1 MPSEICIQF
10 ETLFSEVDLLLAAP
24 RAIEQ
29 QFLDEIIS
37 ADNFLETTPPIDE
50 NFIIN
55 EQVIAQESDDEP
67 EPKPVRTQ
75 AQFISNLANMK
86 DYLCLHGFSD
96 WKSFNSI
103 SNFSTNVSSNVAKRQ
118 SIIDHYFQN

>member
-75 AQFISNLANMK
+75 AQFISNLADMK

-96 WKSFNSI
+96 
-103 SNFSTNVSSNVAKRQ
+103 
-118 SIIDHYFQN
+118 